1 MIYFIQDGEDG
12 PIKIGF
18 SNEVEKRVHALVTSS
33 HKNLKIL
40 FAMDGD
46 ISKEKELHDLFDFA
60 HKKGEWFWPVK
71 SLVAFIES
79 CNLLSQV
86 RQSLNTIPTND
97 IQLSKLLE
105 FATSAKDDFVP
116 GVLPPTEATVKRYY
130 KKQVDEL
137 RILEL
142 HRAGASLHR
151 ISHDVYGSTGG
162 KQYTDI
168 RAILEKYNNPEQ

>member
-1 MIYFIQDGEDG
+1 MIYFIQDGDDG
-12 PIKIGF
+12 PIKIGY
-18 SNEVEKRVHALVTSS
+18 SSEVEKRVQALVTSS

-40 FAMDGD
+40 FAMGGD
-46 ISKEKELHDLFDFA
+46 MDKEKELHDLFDFA

-86 RQSLNTIPTND
+86 SKSLNAIPAND
-97 IQLSKLLE
+97 VELSKLLE
-105 FATSAKDDFVP
+105 FAISAKDNFIP
-116 GVLPPTEATVKRYY
+116 GVLPPTESVVKRTY

-142 HRAGASLHR
+142 RRAGASINR
-151 ISHDVYGSTGG
+151 ISQDIYGSTGG
-162 KQYTDI
+162 QQYIDI
-168 RAILEKYNNPEQ
+168 RAILSKYGEAE